1 VLKTSADYVIFQ
13 WTDVTTTT
21 VARTLS
27 AFPTLCGDFHASAN
41 LVTMVIMGET
51 AKVSSIHDDAVNA
64 SCLNLQMSWTCAVFL
79 RRVKKPKRFLKFLQR
94 SLKVA
99 NNLAVLPPPKY
110 TKKLI
115 YDKPGIY
122 IK

>member
-1 VLKTSADYVIFQ
+1 VLKTSADYFIFQ

-51 AKVSSIHDDAVNA
+51 AKVSSIHDNAVNA
-64 SCLNLQMSWTCAVFL
+64 SCLNLQV
-79 RRVKKPKRFLKFLQR
+79 
-94 SLKVA
+94 
-99 NNLAVLPPPKY
+99 
-110 TKKLI
+110 
-115 YDKPGIY
+115 
-122 IK
+122 